1 MLHAMFVTPSSRQ
14 WLASTATA
22 RVLNKFERACNLINQ
37 DDDILALVTSELGL
51 TPFAIVI
58 AAVERLPF
66 REVSD
71 SSAVRVEADRLI
83 VEPLEI
89 NLASAAVWNPV
100 PDWSALRQH
109 LSDSPGRLRELSDI
123 ALELAVKGS
132 LLDLYRSTEPLSG
145 REEGMDRPLLE
156 RARAGATALV
166 SGLRRGS
173 MDECIEGAR
182 KLAGLGGGL
191 TPSGDDF
198 IVGAILAAW
207 AGLFGAG
214 RAAMA
219 GAIVETAARLTTTL
233 SGAYLRAAARG
244 ECIAYWHR
252 MLASLSG
259 TDKEVIRMA
268 AKSLMSI
275 GHSSGADALAGF
287 LAAEQF
293 SSA

>member
-89 NLASAAVWNPV
+89 NLASAAAWNPV
-100 PDWSALRQH
+100 PDWPALRQH

-132 LLDLYRSTEPLSG
+132 LLDLYRSAESLSG